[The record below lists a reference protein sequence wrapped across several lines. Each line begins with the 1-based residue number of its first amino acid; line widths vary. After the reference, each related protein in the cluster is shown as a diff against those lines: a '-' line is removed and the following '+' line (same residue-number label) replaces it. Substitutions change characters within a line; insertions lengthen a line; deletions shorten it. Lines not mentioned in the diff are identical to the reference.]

1 MDPTARPQ
9 DGDPLQIRPAT
20 AEDHT
25 AMAALLR
32 ACQRH
37 YRGERPGQSTEAEA
51 VADRILDGRSGVDM
65 LIGWR
70 GDAPVAF
77 ATATVLLPAPTKH
90 GTLFLK
96 DLFVLDGERGHG
108 TGEAMMRALARMAV
122 ARGCTRFDWT
132 AETDNP
138 RAIAFYGRIGA
149 GQVPEKVYF
158 RVTGAALSAF
168 ATGA

>member
-1 MDPTARPQ
+1 MVPTPPRQA
-9 DGDPLQIRPAT
+9 DSALQIRSAT
-20 AEDHT
+20 AQDHA
-25 AMAALLR
+25 AMASLLL

-37 YRGERPGQSTEAEA
+37 YRGQRPGQSAEA
-51 VADRILDGRSGVDM
+51 AAAADRILDGRSGVEM

-70 GDAPVAF
+70 GDVPVAF
-77 ATATVLLPAPTKH
+77 ATVTILLPAPTEH

-96 DLFVLDGERGHG
+96 DLFVLDGERGQG
-108 TGEAMMRALARMAV
+108 TGETLMRALARLAV

-132 AETDNP
+132 AEADNP

-158 RVTGAALSAF
+158 RFTGAALAAF
-168 ATGA
+168 AAGK